1 MTAATLTAG
10 DLESVRY
17 DFNSYWVMTRGYLVL
32 TNKIMQN
39 YQTALKISLPF
50 IGRVLFWWKKHALF
64 FYIYV
69 KFTIVPLDYHCKTP
83 VSLNS
88 LEKTRHTH
96 PRTQLRGNILKI
108 ALVNRFFRKTV
119 DRKNWL
125 RKMSTAAMQS
135 GYWVS
140 QSFGALRFSAQPLH
154 WLNK

>member
-39 YQTALKISLPF
+39 YRTALKISLPF

-88 LEKTRHTH
+88 LEKKTRHTH
-96 PRTQLRGNILKI
+96 PRTQLRGSILKI
-108 ALVNRFFRKTV
+108 ALVNRFFRKTGSEKLAK
-119 DRKNWL
+119 KNVNGRDAIRVL
-125 RKMSTAAMQS
+125 SVAEFRRFTLQCAAI
-135 GYWVS
+135 
-140 QSFGALRFSAQPLH
+140 ALAE
-154 WLNK
+154 